1 MAPSL
6 EIRYAA
12 PNAEVVLSSWCDVS
26 RPSKCGQAE
35 TQPADYEAG

>member
-6 EIRYAA
+6 EISHAA
-12 PNAEVVLSSWCDVS
+12 PNAEVVLSSWCNVG

-35 TQPADYEAG
+35 TQPADNEAG